1 MFRIKNSRINPQKS
15 NKMIW
20 AVGIGLLLVFAGYM
34 SVISIR
40 KPVKS
45 EVDEVNRTLSYLRQA
60 KNIVKWEWKP
70 AERLVKIVYTPDIN
84 GDIVRVA
91 HYAALR
97 LAGKI
102 EEFILEVERTQPP
115 GAEYRIEVN
124 GGRIIAETDLKKVD

>member
-1 MFRIKNSRINPQKS
+1 
-15 NKMIW
+15 MIW